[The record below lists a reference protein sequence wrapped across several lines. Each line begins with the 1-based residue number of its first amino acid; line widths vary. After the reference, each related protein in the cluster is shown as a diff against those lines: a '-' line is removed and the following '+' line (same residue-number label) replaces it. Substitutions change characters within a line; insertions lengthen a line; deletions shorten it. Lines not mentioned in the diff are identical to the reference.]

1 MIRTSSIPQLSQNKI
16 INLIDSE
23 LKNINKKFNNNK
35 SPIKKESIKDYDNL
49 SFINDSISSSFNN
62 SNNNNIN
69 KIVKTFSDIYGK
81 FLWFYE
87 KVFNYLL
94 VYKQKYDNDKIDY
107 ELNKNDP
114 FSLNSYLIAILNENK
129 SLKDKIKQIKKEIK

>member
-94 VYKQKYDNDKIDY
+94 VYKQKYDNDKIEY

-114 FSLNSYLIAILNENK
+114 FSLNSYLISILNENK
-129 SLKDKIKQIKKEIK
+129 LLKDNLNKLKKK